1 MGKEDEKHRY
11 FLRPIRKSTE
21 RRLAAQL
28 GAGDATDGS
37 SGKSG
42 GNREGAAALIDAP
55 LSAPWPW
62 SALDVRAGLDADA
75 LRVFVPPALVNGSTH
90 GGDAW
95 LAAQL
100 PAQGP
105 RLAQAL
111 LEALHERAH
120 PAARYHWSLNTSVQ
134 AAQLERCL
142 QPAGGLVA
150 RLSLE
155 PSRALFNRYVSTVRA
170 QGIQDAAFLSP
181 GNVTSER
188 LFYVLFAMGGC
199 GDTTGD
205 AKKGRVNA
213 ALRETPQFAAAWDC
227 RVRSPMAP
235 RQQCLPPRETTSSP

>member
-1 MGKEDEKHRY
+1 M
-11 FLRPIRKSTE
+11 
-21 RRLAAQL
+21 
-28 GAGDATDGS
+28 DG
-37 SGKSG
+37 
-42 GNREGAAALIDAP
+42 P

-142 QPAGGLVA
+142 QPAGGLVV

-155 PSRALFNRYVSTVRA
+155 PSQALFTRYVSTVRA

-199 GDTTGD
+199 GDNRRRQGTRQRGAARDPAVRGHVGLPRAQPHGAPRAVPAAPRDD
-205 AKKGRVNA
+205 AFLVNTK
-213 ALRETPQFAAAWDC
+213 RRRRSTRAAAVKCATQRNSHRDVLW
-227 RVRSPMAP
+227 
-235 RQQCLPPRETTSSP
+235 TSSPMH